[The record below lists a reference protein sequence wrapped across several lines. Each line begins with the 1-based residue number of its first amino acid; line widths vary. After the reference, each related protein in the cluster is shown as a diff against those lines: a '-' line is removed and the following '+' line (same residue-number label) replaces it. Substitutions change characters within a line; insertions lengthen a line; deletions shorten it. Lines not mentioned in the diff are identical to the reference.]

1 VVVVVVLCTW
11 WYLSSSAIEGE
22 EERETR
28 NERVGKNQGA
38 SMYGRAMSNR
48 SGPAEQHTV
57 KLEQV
62 PRWIEQERLS
72 PTASSSLS
80 DGGSD
85 RDFLDPLTSG
95 TIIPQSFSLFT
106 SWRPALALPYLAGT
120 CQAKQDPRSTKSCF
134 VNPALILETLM
145 QWIRTAKPTPTTW
158 EDCCF

>member
-1 VVVVVVLCTW
+1 MDLCAASGPGTAAGNPALCAASGVPGLLLAGWLVLVCTW
-11 WYLSSSAIEGE
+11 QYLSSSAIEGE

-28 NERVGKNQGA
+28 NERVGKDRSA

-48 SGPAEQHTV
+48 SGAVEQHTV

-95 TIIPQSFSLFT
+95 TMIPQSFSLFA
-106 SWRPALALPYLAGT
+106 S
-120 CQAKQDPRSTKSCF
+120 
-134 VNPALILETLM
+134 
-145 QWIRTAKPTPTTW
+145 
-158 EDCCF
+158 

>member
-1 VVVVVVLCTW
+1 VSSWKEFGFRLQLCAASGPGTPAGNPALCAASGVPGLLLAGWLAGWLVLVCRW
-11 WYLSSSAIEGE
+11 QYLSSSAIEGE

-28 NERVGKNQGA
+28 NERVGKDRGA

-48 SGPAEQHTV
+48 SGAVEQHTV

-95 TIIPQSFSLFT
+95 TMIPQSFSPLCFLMP
-106 SWRPALALPYLAGT
+106 RPCP
-120 CQAKQDPRSTKSCF
+120 P
-134 VNPALILETLM
+134 PI
-145 QWIRTAKPTPTTW
+145 
-158 EDCCF
+158 

>member
-1 VVVVVVLCTW
+1 MEFRFSLHCVRQVVLVLQATRRCVRRVGYPGCCWLVVVLVCTW
-11 WYLSSSAIEGE
+11 RCLSSSAIEGE

-28 NERVGKNQGA
+28 NERVGKDQGA
-38 SMYGRAMSNR
+38 SMYGRAMTNR
-48 SGPAEQHTV
+48 SGAAEQHTV

-95 TIIPQSFSLFT
+95 TMIPQSFSLFT
-106 SWRPALALPYLAGT
+106 S
-120 CQAKQDPRSTKSCF
+120 
-134 VNPALILETLM
+134 
-145 QWIRTAKPTPTTW
+145 
-158 EDCCF
+158 